1 MRRAG
6 QCDLRVPRD
15 LP

>member
-6 QCDLRVPRD
+6 RCDLRVPRD